1 MHLLLEA
8 SFSCGKVTAISNPD
22 SRVDPDLI
30 LVHVEIILVIEL
42 P

>member
-22 SRVDPDLI
+22 SRVDPDFSCM
-30 LVHVEIILVIEL
+30 
-42 P
+42 